1 MKTATY
7 SDRKA
12 SLPPATKSVCIIVQS
27 YYNDDMRVRRKA
39 EALVREGYSVDVLAL
54 RKPKAQKTYR
64 LEGVEVRTISLG
76 KKRGSLVRYAY
87 EYAAFFLWAMVR
99 VTVQMTQRDY
109 AVIDVNTL
117 PDFLVFAAIFARWMG
132 AKVVLDMHEI
142 TPEFYISKYG
152 IAKESR
158 TIRLLEWLEKISFD
172 YADHVIT
179 VNEPIQNLLIER
191 GLPRVKS
198 TVIMNSVDEEFFAAN
213 STSSDASAAIDATA
227 SHPSFVMMYHGTIT
241 GIYGLAVAI
250 EAFYLAQ
257 EEMPGAEF
265 WILTRDPEPGLEK
278 LVQDRG
284 LASKVRFCGFV
295 PPADIPTWL
304 NRCDV
309 GILPMRRDIL
319 LEFACP
325 NKLSEFIIV
334 GKPVVISRLKAIRH
348 YFSENAL
355 AYFEPNDPSDLANQ
369 IIRFYR
375 DPDLRARLASRA
387 REEYAPICWGVMK
400 QRYLALMEKM
410 GGSRWSQAKQSRVAH
425 TTA

>member
-1 MKTATY
+1 V
-7 SDRKA
+7 S
-12 SLPPATKSVCIIVQS
+12 PARKSVCIIVQS
-27 YYNDDMRVRRKA
+27 HYENDMRVRRKA
-39 EALVREGYSVDVLAL
+39 DALVKEGYSVDVLAL
-54 RKPKAQKTYR
+54 RKPKARKTYR

-87 EYAAFFLWAMVR
+87 EYAVFFLWAMVR
-99 VTVQMTQRDY
+99 VTVQMTQRNY

-117 PDFLVFAAIFARWMG
+117 PDFLVFAATFARWMG

-158 TIRLLEWLEKISFD
+158 TIRLLEFLEKVSFD

-198 TVIMNSVDEEFFAAN
+198 TVIMNSVDEGFFASN
-213 STSSDASAAIDATA
+213 STSSAAIDATA
-227 SHPSFVMMYHGTIT
+227 SRASFVMMYHGTIT
-241 GIYGLAVAI
+241 GIYGLATAI

-265 WILTRDPEPGLEK
+265 WIISRDPEPGLEK
-278 LVQDRG
+278 LVTERG
-284 LASKVRFCGFV
+284 LTSKVRFCGYV

-304 NRCDV
+304 NHCDV

-319 LEFACP
+319 LEFAFP
-325 NKLSEFIIV
+325 NKLSEFIIMN
-334 GKPVVISRLKAIRH
+334 KPVVISRLKAIEY
-348 YFSENAL
+348 YFSESAL
-355 AYFEPNDPSDLANQ
+355 AYFEPNNPQELAKQ
-369 IIRFYR
+369 IVRLYH
-375 DPDLRARLASRA
+375 DSDLRARLTSKA
-387 REEYAPICWGVMK
+387 REEYAPIRWNVMK
-400 QRYLALMEKM
+400 QRYLALMEGMAGLARPK
-410 GGSRWSQAKQSRVAH
+410 AEKSRVAE